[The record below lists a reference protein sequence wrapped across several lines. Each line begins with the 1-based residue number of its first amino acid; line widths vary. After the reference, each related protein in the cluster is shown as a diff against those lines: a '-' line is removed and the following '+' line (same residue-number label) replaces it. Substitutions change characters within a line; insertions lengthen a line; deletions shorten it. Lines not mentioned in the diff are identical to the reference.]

1 MVQNFKVSLNEENG
15 FIQAKKELEA
25 RGNIKNI
32 ALLNDLYRIEIIVDE
47 VLYFEES
54 DDLKIADYSDES
66 GHPIPEQSG
75 QLFC

>member
-1 MVQNFKVSLNEENG
+1 MAQNFNVSLKEEND

-32 ALLNDLYRIEIIVDE
+32 ALLNDLYRIEIIVYG

-54 DDLKIADYSDES
+54 DDLKIAT
-66 GHPIPEQSG
+66 IRLNNQ
-75 QLFC
+75 FN